1 MANPLEEKYE
11 RKRIL
16 LSGPGEP
23 DPEPPDI
30 DGYEIIEP
38 LGAGGMG
45 IVWRAKQLGTHR
57 EVALKVL
64 SQGILRS
71 RGKARIRFE
80 REVTIAAR
88 LEHPNI
94 ARVYESGIHK
104 NNYFYVMELINGEA
118 LNQYAQHHKL
128 STQEILQLMHKV
140 CQAVQYAHQNG
151 IIHRDLKHSN
161 IMVTPDGQPKVLD
174 FGLARDLLADDRDRK
189 VSLDGDVMG
198 TPEFMSPE
206 QAAGD
211 IDAVDTRSDVYSLGV
226 ILYDLLIKRLPY
238 DMTGLHYKD
247 LTIIQEQ
254 EPARP
259 SSIVPRFEKDLEA
272 ISLKTLAK
280 MPHERYR
287 SAGELAD
294 DIERWLAGRPVSAR
308 SVDTWYLAKKFI
320 RRNRVAV
327 AVVSLLVVIILST
340 GFIGIYSYTQ
350 APAKHKELER
360 RLEIQKE
367 EINKKLD
374 SLNQAT
380 FWLFLEHFQLGN
392 IDRAQWAAK
401 AYLSSYEKSASVFL
415 LDSRPTAEKIEK
427 LSDELEKEHITFWS
441 FIIGESYLK
450 EGSKSQAVAYYKQC
464 IENSQSVD
472 ETTDGWAV
480 RMAESRLR
488 ELETQKEESTL
499 KITER

>member
-1 MANPLEEKYE
+1 MANPLEEKRE

-23 DPEPPDI
+23 EPEPPEI

-64 SQGILRS
+64 NQGILRS
-71 RGKARIRFE
+71 GGRARIRFE

-104 NNYFYVMELINGEA
+104 NHYFYVMELIHGEA
-118 LNQYAQHHKL
+118 LNQYVQHHKL
-128 STQEILQLMHKV
+128 STQKILLLMHKV

-226 ILYDLLIKRLPY
+226 VLYDLLIKRLPY

-272 ISLKTLAK
+272 ILLKTLAK
-280 MPHERYR
+280 MPYERYR

-294 DIERWLAGRPVSAR
+294 DIEHWLAGRPVSAR
-308 SVDTWYLAKKFI
+308 SIDTWYLAKKFI

-327 AVVSLLVVIILST
+327 SVAGLLTVIILST

-350 APAKHKELER
+350 APAELRDLEQRLKIMEKEMNNR
-360 RLEIQKE
+360 
-367 EINKKLD
+367 LD

-380 FWLFLEHFQLGN
+380 FRLFLEHFQLGN
-392 IDRAQWAAK
+392 IVRARQAV
-401 AYLSSYEKSASVFL
+401 AYLSSREKSASIFL
-415 LDSRPTAEKIEK
+415 LDPKPTVEKIEK
-427 LSDELEKEHITFWS
+427 LSYELESEHMTFWL

-450 EGSKSQAVAYYKQC
+450 EGNESQAFAYYKRC
-464 IENSQSVD
+464 IENSRGVD
-472 ETTDGWAV
+472 EPSNVWAV
-480 RMAESRLR
+480 KMAESRLR
-488 ELETQKEESTL
+488 ELETRKEKSMS
-499 KITER
+499 KITE

>member
-1 MANPLEEKYE
+1 
-11 RKRIL
+11 
-16 LSGPGEP
+16 
-23 DPEPPDI
+23 
-30 DGYEIIEP
+30 
-38 LGAGGMG
+38 
-45 IVWRAKQLGTHR
+45 
-57 EVALKVL
+57 
-64 SQGILRS
+64 
-71 RGKARIRFE
+71 
-80 REVTIAAR
+80 
-88 LEHPNI
+88 
-94 ARVYESGIHK
+94 
-104 NNYFYVMELINGEA
+104 MELIHGEA
-118 LNQYAQHHKL
+118 LNQYVQHHKL
-128 STQEILQLMHKV
+128 SIQKILQLMHKV

-211 IDAVDTRSDVYSLGV
+211 IDTVDTRSDVYSLGV

-272 ISLKTLAK
+272 ILLKTLAK
-280 MPHERYR
+280 MPYERYR

-308 SVDTWYLAKKFI
+308 SVDTWYLAKKFV

-327 AVVSLLVVIILST
+327 AVVSLLAVIILST

-350 APAKHKELER
+350 APAKHKDLER
-360 RLEIQKE
+360 RLEIQKK
-367 EINKKLD
+367 EINNKLD

-392 IDRAQWAAK
+392 TVRARQAV
-401 AYLSSYEKSASVFL
+401 AYLSSHEKLASVFL

-427 LSDELEKEHITFWS
+427 LFDELEKEHGIFWS

-450 EGSKSQAVAYYKQC
+450 EGNESQAVAYYKRC
-464 IENSQSVD
+464 IENSRRDD
-472 ETTDGWAV
+472 ETTDGWTV

-488 ELETQKEESTL
+488 KFKTQKEESMSKT
-499 KITER
+499 TE